1 MAVPALPRSHFILV
15 KPNLTFPCL
24 KTLFYCPSISNGFN
38 HLLEG
43 SAHWCKDQHIGSFGC
58 FFSHFH
64 SLPYHQKMAP
74 SSNSSIL
81 KFNSCP
87 IIETRSFAPSTCAQ
101 ALPIIWSQSC
111 SKFIHPVPLSCHDN
125 VFFTSN
131 C

>member
-15 KPNLTFPCL
+15 KPNLTFSIF
-24 KTLFYCPSISNGFN
+24 KTFFYCPSISNDFN

-43 SAHWCKDQHIGSFGC
+43 SAHWCKDQDRGRFRC
-58 FFSHFH
+58 FFSRFH
-64 SLPYHQKMAP
+64 GLPHHQKMAP

-87 IIETRSFAPSTCAQ
+87 IIESRSFAPSTCTQ

-111 SKFIHPVPLSCHDN
+111 CKFVHPVLLSC
-125 VFFTSN
+125 
-131 C
+131 